1 MISKQQLVL
10 KRGFDLVLSVMALL
24 VLVIP
29 MLILLIMASF
39 DTKQL
44 GLFTQVRVGQ
54 HGQGFTIYKI
64 RTFRSSGS
72 SSDPDQVSRLGRF
85 FRTHGWDELPQLVNI
100 LLGQMSFVG
109 PRPDVPGFADQLE
122 GEDRII
128 LKVKPG
134 LTGPASLAYAHEEA
148 LLAQQADPEAY
159 NREVIWAHKVEINKK
174 YVQSYRFYLDLT
186 FIYRSLSRLI

>member
-1 MISKQQLVL
+1 
-10 KRGFDLVLSVMALL
+10 MALL

-54 HGQGFTIYKI
+54 HGQRFTIYKI

-85 FRTHGWDELPQLVNI
+85 LRTHGWDELPQLVNI

-109 PRPDVPGFADQLE
+109 PRPDVSGFADQLE

-134 LTGPASLAYAHEEA
+134 LTGPASIAYAHEEV

-159 NREVIWAHKVEINKK
+159 NREVIWPHKVEINKN